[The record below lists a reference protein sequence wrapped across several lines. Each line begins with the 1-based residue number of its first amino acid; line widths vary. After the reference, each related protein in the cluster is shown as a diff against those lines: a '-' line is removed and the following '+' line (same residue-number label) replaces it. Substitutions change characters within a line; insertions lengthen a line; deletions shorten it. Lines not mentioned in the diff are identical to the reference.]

1 MPTLPPAPALLRRLD
16 NAPPSPELSAQLRS
30 LAADCGLQL
39 DPDAELA
46 KSWCLFWVA
55 ELPPARP
62 LAGFCLAWAVADEI
76 ELISIGTPPQT
87 RRQGIARGLMKT
99 LISEGKRSGA
109 RAIFLEV
116 RSRNT
121 AALELY
127 RAFGFTALE
136 ERRAYYPDGE
146 DATLMSLNLPSANAS
161 PPRP

>member
-1 MPTLPPAPALLRRLD
+1 MPTPLPAPALLRRLD
-16 NAPPSPELSAQLRS
+16 NGPVSADLSAGLRA
-30 LAADCGLQL
+30 LAKDCGLKL

-55 ELPPARP
+55 ELAPSLP

-76 ELISIGTPPQT
+76 ELISIGTPPQA
-87 RRQGIARGLMKT
+87 RRQGIARRLMET
-99 LISEGKRSGA
+99 LIAEGKRSGA

-121 AALELY
+121 AALKLY

-146 DATLMSLNLPSANAS
+146 DATLMSLNLPPATAS
-161 PPRP
+161 PLQQ